1 MATFKAVIFKGD
13 IHIKMDN
20 TTNIK
25 IRITHNRKSEY
36 IATDLFVHYKK
47 FENGFATGGEAANF
61 LNSRIRDEIEKYTQ
75 RYWKLGDLASKLTA
89 KEVKE
94 RILKDNNKD
103 EIDFHNFADQY
114 VTELIAKG
122 RKGTARSLG
131 ATISQLKKFKTRL
144 NFNDITLQFLNE
156 YINFLKSNGVKNG
169 VDNYIRAMRRIFRE
183 GQTRFNDE
191 DRGII
196 RIPQYP
202 FKKLKYDKPVFKTKE
217 NILTVE
223 ELQQFINYKPQR
235 GRQQMAKDMFLLMFY
250 LIGIN
255 AIDLYNLGKPD
266 KKGRVN
272 YVRAKTGKQY
282 SIKLEPEAIEI
293 IERYKGRDFLLN
305 ISEKYGNHLD
315 MIKYINMELKTI
327 GKAIQDTLSELDEK
341 AIFPTE
347 ITSNWARH
355 SWATI
360 ARNDCKINKDDVALC
375 LGHEDMDNKVTD
387 IYIKYDY
394 SIIDRSNRKVIDKL
408 TKKISGKTG
417 KASGLSNNEPV
428 LFAN

>member
-13 IHIKMDN
+13 IHVKLDK

-25 IRITHNRKSEY
+25 IRITHNRKCEY
-36 IATDLFVHYKK
+36 IATDLFVHCKK

-75 RYWKLGDLASKLTA
+75 RYWKLGDLASVLTA
-89 KEVKE
+89 KEIKE
-94 RILKDNNKD
+94 RILKDNFKE
-103 EIDFHNFADQY
+103 EIDFHKFADQF
-114 VTELIAKG
+114 VVELIDKG
-122 RKGTARSLG
+122 RKGTARSMS
-131 ATISQLKKFKTRL
+131 ATISQLKKFKPRL

-156 YINFLKSNGVKNG
+156 YIDFLKSKGVKNG

-191 DRGII
+191 DRGLI
-196 RIPQYP
+196 RIPHYP
-202 FKKLKYDKPVFKTKE
+202 FKKLKYEKPVFKTKE
-217 NILTVE
+217 NVLTVE

-255 AIDLYNLGKPD
+255 AVDLHQLTLPD
-266 KKGRVN
+266 QNGRVK
-272 YVRAKTGKQY
+272 YIRAKTKKEY

-293 IERYKGRDFLLN
+293 INRYKGSDLLLN
-305 ISEKYGNHLD
+305 ISEKYRNHLD
-315 MIKYINMELKTI
+315 MIKYINMELKSI
-327 GKAIQDTLSELDEK
+327 GKSIQDKLREVDET
-341 AIFPTE
+341 ATFPTE

-355 SWATI
+355 TWATI

-375 LGHEDMDNKVTD
+375 LGHEDSDNKVTD

-394 SIIDRSNRKVIDKL
+394 RIIDESNRKVIDRVVKRKAAR
-408 TKKISGKTG
+408 TGKTVDLN
-417 KASGLSNNEPV
+417 KERRA
-428 LFAN
+428 

>member
-202 FKKLKYDKPVFKTKE
+202 FKKLKYDKPVFK
-217 NILTVE
+217 
-223 ELQQFINYKPQR
+223 Q
-235 GRQQMAKDMFLLMFY
+235 
-250 LIGIN
+250 
-255 AIDLYNLGKPD
+255 
-266 KKGRVN
+266 
-272 YVRAKTGKQY
+272 
-282 SIKLEPEAIEI
+282 
-293 IERYKGRDFLLN
+293 
-305 ISEKYGNHLD
+305 
-315 MIKYINMELKTI
+315 
-327 GKAIQDTLSELDEK
+327 
-341 AIFPTE
+341 
-347 ITSNWARH
+347 
-355 SWATI
+355 
-360 ARNDCKINKDDVALC
+360 
-375 LGHEDMDNKVTD
+375 
-387 IYIKYDY
+387 
-394 SIIDRSNRKVIDKL
+394 
-408 TKKISGKTG
+408 KKI
-417 KASGLSNNEPV
+417 
-428 LFAN
+428 F